1 MPSFAKDL
9 RHISKVDKIW
19 RLVDAKGE
27 ILGRVGTVVAYFLQG
42 KHKVYYDRSV
52 LCGDPVVVINA
63 RYVEMTGRKWKT
75 KVYKK
80 HSGYPGGLNEFPA
93 KDLIKEKPEELI
105 YETVRHML
113 PKNRLGKEMLGILR
127 VYPEDEHPHVD
138 QQLVPVPP
146 TGKEKRL
153 TVEGI
158 LEQEEKEELWRR
170 ILVSVPPQEL
180 SRQIMEIK
188 RKQIGSN
195 MSPQVVS
202 ERKLED
208 LLESYETGPQ
218 GESISKYLQQIGDEN
233 VPVEELIK
241 DNC

>member
-27 ILGRVGTVVAYFLQG
+27 ILGRVGNVVAHLLQG
-42 KHKVYYDRSV
+42 KHKPYYDRSV

-75 KVYKK
+75 RVYKK

-93 KDLIKEKPEELI
+93 KELIKEKPEELI

-113 PKNRLGKEMLGILR
+113 PKNNLGTEMLGVLR
-127 VYPEDEHPHVD
+127 IYPEEEHPHVN
-138 QQLVPVPP
+138 QQIVPVPP
-146 TGKEKRL
+146 TGKDKRL

-188 RKQIGSN
+188 RKQ
-195 MSPQVVS
+195 Q
-202 ERKLED
+202 ERSIAPEILSQKKLKD
-208 LLESYETGPQ
+208 LLELYEYGPQ
-218 GESISKYLQQIGDEN
+218 GESIEKYFKSMGDEN
-233 VPVEELIK
+233 IPVEEVIK
-241 DNC
+241 DVS